1 MMHRERVT
9 RGMSV
14 AAIMAGTIVFA
25 AAILLMAHA
34 GPGGQ
39 VAKATGAAG
48 ASGYHVIKTIAV
60 GGEGGWDYVTVDSDA
75 RRVYVSHA
83 THVVVLDADSGAKV
97 GDIPDTQGVHGVALA
112 PDLGRGFVSNG
123 RANTVT
129 IFDLKTLAT
138 IGTVDVKGQN
148 PDAIYYDAA
157 TKRVFAFNGRSSNAT
172 AINGVDGK
180 VVGMIPVGG
189 KPEFAVGEGKG
200 RVFVNIE
207 DKSEL
212 LEIDADKLAVLH
224 RWPLAPCVEPS
235 GLAMDAAH
243 RRLFAVCDNKMMVI
257 VNADTG
263 KIVATP
269 AIGDGPD
276 AAGFDPATQF
286 AFSSNGGSGTLTVIH
301 EDSPDKYTVVEDV
314 PTKKY
319 ARTMALDA
327 KTHNIFLP
335 VAEFETVTPRGERRP
350 PMKPGTFGVLVV
362 GR

>member
-1 MMHRERVT
+1 MTNRKRF
-9 RGMSV
+9 
-14 AAIMAGTIVFA
+14 AAIVAGTLSFA
-25 AAILLMAHA
+25 AALCLVECVSP
-34 GPGGQ
+34 GPG
-39 VAKATGAAG
+39 VATAMASGAVG
-48 ASGYHVIKTIAV
+48 ASGYHVIKTIPI
-60 GGEGGWDYVTVDSDA
+60 GGDGGWDYLTVDSEA

-83 THVVVLDADSGAKV
+83 THVVVLDADTGAKV
-97 GDIPDTQGVHGVALA
+97 GDIPDTQGVHGIALA

-138 IGTVDVKGQN
+138 IGAVDVKGQN

-157 TKRVFAFNGRSSNAT
+157 TKRVFAFNGRSGNAT
-172 AINGVDGK
+172 AINGADGT
-180 VVGMIPVGG
+180 VAGMISVGG
-189 KPEFAVGEGKG
+189 KPEFATGEGK
-200 RVFVNIE
+200 RRIFVNIE

-212 LEIDADKLAVLH
+212 LEIDAEKLTELH

-243 RRLFAVCDNKMMVI
+243 RRLFAVCSNKMMAI

-263 KIVATP
+263 KVVATP

-276 AAGFDPATQF
+276 AAAFDSTSQL
-286 AFSSNGGSGTLTVIH
+286 AFGSNGGSGTLTVIH
-301 EDSPDKYTVVEDV
+301 EDTPDKFSVVEDV

-327 KTHNIFLP
+327 KTHNLFLP
-335 VAEFETVTPRGERRP
+335 VAEFEAVTPQGERRP
-350 PMKPGTFGVLVV
+350 PMKPGTFGVLLV
-362 GR
+362 GK

>member
-1 MMHRERVT
+1 MMRRNTAVAIVAVVL
-9 RGMSV
+9 SV
-14 AAIMAGTIVFA
+14 GGAMCLTGFAG
-25 AAILLMAHA
+25 A
-34 GPGGQ
+34 GPVGL
-39 VAKATGAAG
+39 AANAAGAAG
-48 ASGYHVIKTIAV
+48 ASGYHVIKTIPI
-60 GGEGGWDYVTVDSDA
+60 GGDGGWDYVTVDSEA

-97 GDIPDTQGVHGVALA
+97 GDIPDTQGVHGIALA

-129 IFDLKTLAT
+129 IFDLKTLTT

-172 AINGVDGK
+172 AINGADGK
-180 VVGMIPVGG
+180 IAGMIPVGG

-200 RVFVNIE
+200 RLFLNIE

-212 LEIDADKLAVLH
+212 LEIDAEKLAVLH

-243 RRLFAVCDNKMMVI
+243 RRLFAVCDSKMMAI
-257 VNADTG
+257 VNVDTG

-286 AFSSNGGSGTLTVIH
+286 AFSSNGASGTLTVIH
-301 EDSPDKYTVVEDV
+301 EDSPDKYTLVEDV

-319 ARTMALDA
+319 ARTMALDM

-335 VAEFETVTPRGERRP
+335 VADFETVTPQGERRP
-350 PMKPGTFGVLVV
+350 PMKPGTFRVLLVSK
-362 GR
+362 

>member
-25 AAILLMAHA
+25 AGILLVAHA

-48 ASGYHVIKTIAV
+48 ASGYHVIKTIPV

-335 VAEFETVTPRGERRP
+335 VAEFETVTPQGERRP
-350 PMKPGTFGVLVV
+350 PMKPGTFGVLVA